1 MKKILLILFTLSI
14 INCENSYEKKTN
26 LIDLVPTNPLLL
38 IKYESLKDYKS
49 ETFYKNFKSV
59 LGFNHDSISNNF
71 IELIYQ
77 STPNIQE
84 ASKLIIGSL
93 QNGKKIM
100 FCGNG
105 GSAAD
110 AQHLSAEL
118 VGRYM
123 KNRKPLASIALTTDT
138 SVITAISN
146 DFSFDKIF
154 SRQVESIGNEGD
166 ILYAISTSGKSE
178 NVIAALKIAKLL
190 KIKTIGITGSEGA
203 GFNDLCDITI
213 TVPASRPDR
222 IQEMHIAIG
231 HIICEI
237 LESELC

>member
-1 MKKILLILFTLSI
+1 MKLIQKTL
-14 INCENSYEKKTN
+14 NE
-26 LIDLVPTNPLLL
+26 
-38 IKYESLKDYKS
+38 
-49 ETFYKNFKSV
+49 
-59 LGFNHDSISNNF
+59 ISQNF
-71 IELIYQ
+71 IELAEID
-77 STPNIQE
+77 TLKIEE
-84 ASKLIIGSL
+84 ASNLIIDSL
-93 QNGKKIM
+93 NSGKKIM

-123 KNRKPLASIALTTDT
+123 KNRKPLASIALSTDT

-146 DFSFDKIF
+146 DLSFDEIF

-166 ILYAISTSGKSE
+166 VLYAISTSSKSE
-178 NVIAALKIAKLL
+178 NVISALKTAKSL
-190 KIKTIGITGSEGA
+190 KIKTIGITGSNGN
-203 GFNDLCDITI
+203 GFRGLCDIVI
-213 TVPASRPDR
+213 SVPALRPDR
-222 IQEMHIAIG
+222 IQEMHIAVG

>member
-1 MKKILLILFTLSI
+1 MKQVK
-14 INCENSYEKKTN
+14 
-26 LIDLVPTNPLLL
+26 
-38 IKYESLKDYKS
+38 ESLS
-49 ETFYKNFKSV
+49 E
-59 LGFNHDSISNNF
+59 ISNNF
-71 IELIYQ
+71 INLVGQ
-77 STPNIQE
+77 STLDIQE
-84 ASKLIIGSL
+84 ASKLMIQSL
-93 QNGKKIM
+93 KSGRKIL

-146 DFSFDKIF
+146 DFSYSEIF

-166 ILYAISTSGKSE
+166 ILYAISTSSKSD
-178 NVIAALKIAKLL
+178 NIIAALKVAKLL
-190 KIKTIGITGSEGA
+190 KIKTIGITGSDTS
-203 GFNDLCDITI
+203 GFNEYCDVTI
-213 TVPASRPDR
+213 SVPASRPDR

>member
-1 MKKILLILFTLSI
+1 MKSIKATLKEISDNFSNLAEKSI
-14 INCENSYEKKTN
+14 PQIEEASN
-26 LIDLVPTNPLLL
+26 LI
-38 IKYESLKDYKS
+38 IKSLK
-49 ETFYKNFKSV
+49 
-59 LGFNHDSISNNF
+59 NN
-71 IELIYQ
+71 
-77 STPNIQE
+77 
-84 ASKLIIGSL
+84 
-93 QNGKKIM
+93 KKIM

-123 KNRKPLASIALTTDT
+123 KDRKPIASVALTTDT

-146 DFSFDKIF
+146 DFSFNDIF

-166 ILYAISTSGKSE
+166 VLYAISTSGKSK
-178 NVIAALKIAKLL
+178 NIIAALNVAKNL
-190 KIKTIGITGSEGA
+190 KIKTIGITGIEDN
-203 GFNDLCDITI
+203 GFNELCDISI
-213 TVPASRPDR
+213 NVPASRPDR

-231 HIICEI
+231 QIICEI

>member
-1 MKKILLILFTLSI
+1 MKKI
-14 INCENSYEKKTN
+14 K
-26 LIDLVPTNPLLL
+26 
-38 IKYESLKDYKS
+38 ESLG
-49 ETFYKNFKSV
+49 E
-59 LGFNHDSISNNF
+59 ISNNF
-71 IELIYQ
+71 INLVSQ
-77 STPNIQE
+77 STLDIQE
-84 ASKLIIGSL
+84 ASNLMIQCL
-93 QNGKKIM
+93 QSGRKIM

-138 SVITAISN
+138 SAITAISN

-154 SRQVESIGNEGD
+154 SRQLESIGNEGD
-166 ILYAISTSGKSE
+166 LLYAISTSGKRE
-178 NVIAALKIAKLL
+178 NIITALKTAKLL

-203 GFNDLCDITI
+203 GFKELCDITI

>member
-1 MKKILLILFTLSI
+1 MKSIKEIL
-14 INCENSYEKKTN
+14 NE
-26 LIDLVPTNPLLL
+26 
-38 IKYESLKDYKS
+38 
-49 ETFYKNFKSV
+49 
-59 LGFNHDSISNNF
+59 ISNNF
-71 IELIYQ
+71 ISLSERSSEEIK
-77 STPNIQE
+77 E
-84 ASKLIIGSL
+84 ASSLILKSL
-93 QNGKKIM
+93 KAGGKIM

-110 AQHLSAEL
+110 SQHLSAEL

-146 DFSFDKIF
+146 DFSYNKIF
-154 SRQVESIGNEGD
+154 SRQIESIGKEGD
-166 ILYAISTSGKSE
+166 VLYAISTSGKSE
-178 NVIAALKIAKLL
+178 NIIEALKVAKLL
-190 KIKTIGITGSEGA
+190 NIMTISITGSDGSS
-203 GFNDLCDITI
+203 FKNLCDITI
-213 TVPASRPDR
+213 SVPTSRADR